1 MRPKPLP
8 LLGGL
13 YGVQGIVAGFTAGIL
28 VPLLASRGAS
38 IEDQVGLVALT
49 GVPWVL
55 KLPVAVALD
64 RLRPGA
70 SRVAGAAMLS
80 MGVLVLAFSGLGA
93 GGGDLPWLGPV
104 WLLLN
109 FMLAAQDVSAD
120 AVALDAVE
128 PDARGRANG
137 VMQGALVLGSTLAG
151 AYGLG
156 AVVVRWGLQT
166 ALVVLALILL
176 CAGVWAV
183 CSTLSTR
190 VAPSHAGLVSVL
202 RKPSTWAIGTLVSV
216 FYVADTLT
224 SALSGAFFIHRLE
237 WSLEDVQTILPWPVL
252 ASQVLG
258 FVVAAVSVDRIG
270 HVRATTLGCAVL
282 GGTTLGFAVAPAV
295 WPSVGF
301 IIGFTVVQG
310 VAMGVMVVG
319 LHAWLMGLVEP
330 SVRATH
336 YAVFASLLNLPRA
349 WVPGFAPGLLERL
362 GWGGVFGTSGAIQL
376 AVAGLFF
383 FAARRFAGGEADG
396 GDGRSNDR
404 PEPTQNS
411 E

>member
-1 MRPKPLP
+1 MRPNPLP

-13 YGVQGIVAGFTAGIL
+13 YGVQGIVAGFTSGIL

-70 SRVAGAAMLS
+70 SRVAGGAMLA
-80 MGVLVLAFSGLGA
+80 MGVLVLAFSGLGT
-93 GGGDLPWLGPV
+93 GGGELPWLGPV

-120 AVALDAVE
+120 AVVLDAVE
-128 PDARGRANG
+128 PNARGRANG
-137 VMQGALVLGSTLAG
+137 IMQGALVLGSTLAG

-156 AVVVRWGLQT
+156 ALVVRWGLQA

-176 CAGVWAV
+176 GVGLWAV
-183 CSTLSTR
+183 RSDLSAR
-190 VAPSHAGLVSVL
+190 VAPSHTGLLSIL
-202 RKPSTWAIGTLVSV
+202 RKPATWAIGSVVSV
-216 FYVADTLT
+216 FYVADALT
-224 SALSGAFFIHRLE
+224 GALSGAFFIQRLG
-237 WSLEDVQTILPWPVL
+237 WSLEEVQTILPWPVL

-258 FVVAAVSVDRIG
+258 FVVAAVSVDRVG
-270 HVRATTLGCAVL
+270 HVRATTLACAVL
-282 GGTTLGFAVAPAV
+282 GGTTLGFAVLPAV

-301 IIGFTVVQG
+301 IISFTVVQG

-349 WVPGFAPGLLERL
+349 WVPGLAPTLLENV

-383 FAARRFAGGEADG
+383 LAARRFARRTEVGTGGPSI
-396 GDGRSNDR
+396 RR
-404 PEPTQNS
+404 PDHAPKAG
-411 E
+411 